1 MHLLLQLPGVSY
13 RGRIMIE
20 LDVQVGKLPTERN
33 EKIKVVKLKVGG
45 YVCILLLH
53 SALYCSLI

>member
-1 MHLLLQLPGVSY
+1 MHLVLQLPGVSY

-33 EKIKVVKLKVGG
+33 EKIKMVKLKVAG
-45 YVCILLLH
+45 YVYILLLH

>member
-1 MHLLLQLPGVSY
+1 MHLVLQLPGVSY
-13 RGRIMIE
+13 CGRIMIE

-33 EKIKVVKLKVGG
+33 EKIKMVKLKVGG
-45 YVCILLLH
+45 YVYILLLH